1 MVSNLTRGGLQP
13 AKIYNLLHPRDPSST
28 VEFMFNPYEFTIT
41 KSIEWSDKGK
51 AGIDEPSAE
60 FTKGKART
68 LSLKLHFDTQEE
80 ETDVTKLT
88 KKLWKMVE
96 IDDSTR
102 NAKSDKGRPP
112 SVAFAWGSQ
121 YFEAVI
127 TQISEKFTLFNYDGT
142 PLRSEVNISLLH
154 YQDEDSKKNKST
166 VTSSS
171 GFSPG
176 STITYTLDMRIDL
189 LAAMGGTGHRTLMG
203 KNGIN
208 TLRELRTGMSLIMFT

>member
-13 AKIYNLLHPRDPSST
+13 AKIYNLLHPRDPNST
-28 VEFMFNPYEFTIT
+28 VDFMFNPYEFTIT

-51 AGIDEPSAE
+51 AGVDEPSAE

-68 LSLKLHFDTQEE
+68 LSLTLHFDTQEE

-88 KKLWKMVE
+88 QKLWKMVE
-96 IDDSTR
+96 IDESTR
-102 NAKSDKGRPP
+102 NRSSDKGRPP

-127 TQISEKFTLFNYDGT
+127 TQISEKFTLFHFDGT

-154 YQDEDSKKNKST
+154 YSDEDSKKNKSAVAST
-166 VTSSS
+166 ATSV
-171 GFSPG
+171 PAG
-176 STITYTLDMRIDL
+176 STITYTVDMRIDL
-189 LAAMGGTGHRTLMG
+189 LAEMGGTGHRTLMG

-208 TLRELRTGMSLIMFT
+208 SLRQLRTGMSLVMM